1 MPAATHQGLLIAL
14 LHRLP
19 APLLKSLDAWSYRI
33 AQQRAERRRQAGLRL
48 AQQRSGS

>member
-1 MPAATHQGLLIAL
+1 MPATAPHTLLLAV

-19 APLLKSLDAWSYRI
+19 ARVLKALDAWSYRI
-33 AQQRAERRRQAGLRL
+33 ARQRAERRRRAGLRL